1 MFSAFREGTQYT
13 EVIKFNYAGA
23 KMKKLEKLL
32 QAIAVDVIFWAFGAM
47 VIYFTIIA
55 VVVPL
60 HFLTLA
66 SLQSETITHVESG
79 RD

>member
-1 MFSAFREGTQYT
+1 
-13 EVIKFNYAGA
+13 
-23 KMKKLEKLL
+23 MKKLEKLL

-47 VIYFTIIA
+47 VIYSTIIA

-66 SLQSETITHVESG
+66 SLQ
-79 RD
+79 